1 MNDEDSIQGE
11 TDECIQR
18 VEIQADSPLY
28 REIRRRTDPC
38 PLRAPEKR
46 HDRDSASVIGADLAR
61 FYALVEQAGQDEVRD
76 LFTLGELGALVHA
89 CWDLKLT
96 VMDPRHISW
105 ELLSALENQGQLD
118 YWQVSQLDI
127 LHKFEKLSVLARCF
141 LLNRLDE
148 QVRLTKHRP
157 ARQTIDLVA
166 EDMGVKSRDWGPDG
180 WGLDAP
186 RFYSVIVTIPEF
198 HGCKNVEMT
207 IVRYGRLRP
216 VLPYIALIGEEYV
229 GLDECER
236 SGLED
241 AVDELFTRKEAN
253 CVKDMI
259 ERAYGTPATLW
270 ERDLRSNVGNYA
282 RSMPPVGGGVG
293 MTLMGAKQ
301 DPELP
306 FLAAGCYDL
315 RFHEVASEFQDA
327 DAEAQMPDED
337 TID

>member
-1 MNDEDSIQGE
+1 MNDEDSIQRE
-11 TDECIQR
+11 TDESIQT
-18 VEIQADSPLY
+18 VEIHANSHLV
-28 REIRRRTDPC
+28 REIRHRTAGC
-38 PLRAPEKR
+38 PLMTSRESS
-46 HDRDSASVIGADLAR
+46 DRDIATVIGADLAR
-61 FYALVEQAGQDEVRD
+61 YYALVEQAGQDEVRD
-76 LFTLGELGALVHA
+76 LFSLDELGALVHA
-89 CWDLKLT
+89 CWDRKLT
-96 VMDPRHISW
+96 VMDPRHMSQ
-105 ELLSALENQGQLD
+105 ELLSVLEDQGQLS

-127 LHKFEKLSVLARCF
+127 LNRFEKLSILARCF

-157 ARQTIDLVA
+157 TRQTIDLVA
-166 EDMGVKSRDWGPDG
+166 EDMGAKSRDWGPDG

-198 HGCKNVEMT
+198 HGCRNVEMT
-207 IVRYGRLRP
+207 IVRYRRSRP
-216 VLPYIALIGEEYV
+216 VLPYIALIGEKYV

-236 SGLED
+236 SDLED

-259 ERAYGTPATLW
+259 ERAYKTPATLW
-270 ERDLRSNVGNYA
+270 ERDLRGNVGNYA
-282 RSMPPVGGGVG
+282 RSMLPVGGGVG

-315 RFHEVASEFQDA
+315 RFHEVVSESDDA
-327 DAEAQMPDED
+327 NTEAQMPDED
-337 TID
+337 AID